1 MEPLLMSL
9 LRTFPNRIV
18 EHIYCEANKCID
30 ALTKRGVQQTFC
42 FLFFYNSIIESGES
56 KS

>member
-1 MEPLLMSL
+1 MSL

-30 ALTKRGVQQTFC
+30 GLTKRGTQQTFY
-42 FLFFYNSIIESGES
+42 FLFFFYNSIIESGES
-56 KS
+56 KF